1 MRTIDSAAGSVLGGN
16 LVPVVL
22 LVEMLMS
29 APVRICSSSMNITY
43 AGDVYL
49 GIGDLGT
56 VDEVDDSPGEYKAL
70 RFALNG
76 VRNEY
81 LAIVLAENI
90 RDKPCSLRMAVLHP
104 DTHALLD
111 APLVWTGTLDQMPLT
126 IGKETTTISV
136 TAEHRGATYA
146 RPKPLRYID
155 SDQQRLYPGDT
166 SMRFVESQSNHQDVW
181 PAASFFKV

>member
-1 MRTIDSAAGSVLGGN
+1 MRTIDSAASSVLSGN
-16 LVPVVL
+16 LVPIVL

-29 APVRICSSSMNITY
+29 EPVRLCSSSMNIVY
-43 AGDVYL
+43 DGAAYL

-56 VDEVDDSPGEYKAL
+56 VEEVDDSPGEYKAL

-76 VRNEY
+76 VRNDY

-90 RDKPCSLRMAVLHP
+90 RDKPCTLRMAVLDP
-104 DTHALLD
+104 ITHVVLD
-111 APLVWTGTLDQMPLT
+111 APVVWTGTLDQMPLT
-126 IGKETTTISV
+126 IGTETSTISV

-155 SDQQRLYPGDT
+155 SDQQLLYPGDT

-181 PAASFFKV
+181 PAASFFKI